1 MTRNGCRLRKAD
13 SQRTAWE
20 GLAPANG
27 LHPAEPGIPKGVG
40 EAYIFAQCSGG
51 NSGGH
56 DLMIPGAIL
65 RGGTSLGSEGTQ

>member
-1 MTRNGCRLRKAD
+1 MAADCGKRILNELPGKGWPRRMVSTLPSRESQKA
-13 SQRTAWE
+13 
-20 GLAPANG
+20 
-27 LHPAEPGIPKGVG
+27 VG

-65 RGGTSLGSEGTQ
+65 RGGTSFGSEGTQ